1 MQECVWQFKGPKGY
15 GFKFILTN
23 FDERNT
29 DLLVTNSTDYTI
41 TDGHHTHRRQVFYN
55 GDNNLIVYYQGKTIC
70 NSSAIDYLFEAQ
82 ITIIKNEW
90 TEIDADCKLT
100 ENNGSTILWSAK
112 NSNSIGYLNNAQCSY
127 NFTVKPDTQ
136 IVATILKLRIE
147 CNVDILEYKDG
158 DEDEWIPIQLPGST
172 HVFRYNQK
180 SKSLFPIIW
189 RFKSDGSIQNYGF
202 KVQFETI
209 KCQCAYETIVEPCE
223 GKKEYSIMGV
233 KPYRVCGNL
242 RCNITIIPNKN
253 CPTQRFSMTIFRALE
268 CADVLTFFVYSNNQ
282 LMLNSSDFRLNY
294 KTTFLLPAKNPKI
307 ERVILTLEKPTF
319 AIEMV
324 YVKENTIIA
333 VELSKELVTK
343 SDKLEMYA

>member
-1 MQECVWQFKGPKGY
+1 MQECVWKFEGPKGY

-41 TDGHHTHRRQVFYN
+41 TDQMKTGNYVGPPAKNIFSGHHTHRRQVFYN

-82 ITIIKNEW
+82 ITIVKNEW
-90 TEIDADCKLT
+90 TEIDADCGLT
-100 ENNGSTILWSAK
+100 ENGSTIFWSTK

-136 IVATILKLRIE
+136 IVATVLKLRIE
-147 CNVDILEYKDG
+147 CNVDILEYKDY
-158 DEDEWIPIQLPGST
+158 DEDEWIPIELPGST

-180 SKSLFPIIW
+180 RKNIFPIIW

-209 KCQCAYETIVEPCE
+209 
-223 GKKEYSIMGV
+223 SILF
-233 KPYRVCGNL
+233 YL
-242 RCNITIIPNKN
+242 
-253 CPTQRFSMTIFRALE
+253 FE
-268 CADVLTFFVYSNNQ
+268 
-282 LMLNSSDFRLNY
+282 NY
-294 KTTFLLPAKNPKI
+294 KIQYFRMPVCL
-307 ERVILTLEKPTF
+307 
-319 AIEMV
+319 
-324 YVKENTIIA
+324 
-333 VELSKELVTK
+333 
-343 SDKLEMYA
+343 